1 MAIVEA
7 KKAIRRRLSALT
19 PSLPTALEG
28 ISFVPPSTGLY
39 QRLQF
44 VVSNPTDPVLG
55 RGYYRENIEVQI
67 FVVDKLDKG
76 TTTAETRA
84 EVLRD
89 WFHKGL
95 TLVEGNFRMHV
106 LRTPHVSS
114 AAVSADRIIVPLLIP
129 LTVEVYEL

>member
-7 KKAIRRRLSALT
+7 KKAIRRHLSTLV

-28 ISFVPPSTGLY
+28 ISFVPPASGLY

-44 VVSNPTDPVLG
+44 LVKTPTDPTLG
-55 RGYYRENIEVQI
+55 THYYRENVEVQI

-76 TTTAETRA
+76 TTAAETRA
-84 EVLRD
+84 ETLRD
-89 WFHKGL
+89 HFRKGITL
-95 TLVEGNFRMHV
+95 TEGSFRMHV

-114 AAVSADRIIVPLLIP
+114 AAVSADRIIVPVLIP
-129 LTVEVYEL
+129 VTVEVYKQ